1 MLGRIWSKGRFRDL
15 GAKLVEGS
23 FLAIFGQFL
32 HCHCWAIFLRARFLH
47 FWGFLLHFVGCDL
60 CPRWQILQILLLL
73 CLGEFCGRADFF
85 HAWANFVGAEFCG
98 GRNLW
103 KAKFVGAE
111 ICGRQ
116 NSDFLEGLQFL
127 YQIWAILLGEEI
139 HMKVWF
145 LHRRQVLDKLRGF
158 VF

>member
-1 MLGRIWSKGRFRDL
+1 M
-15 GAKLVEGS
+15 
-23 FLAIFGQFL
+23 
-32 HCHCWAIFLRARFLH
+32 
-47 FWGFLLHFVGCDL
+47 
-60 CPRWQILQILLLL
+60 
-73 CLGEFCGRADFF
+73 
-85 HAWANFVGAEFCG
+85 GAEFCG

-139 HMKVWF
+139 HMKV
-145 LHRRQVLDKLRGF
+145 
-158 VF
+158 